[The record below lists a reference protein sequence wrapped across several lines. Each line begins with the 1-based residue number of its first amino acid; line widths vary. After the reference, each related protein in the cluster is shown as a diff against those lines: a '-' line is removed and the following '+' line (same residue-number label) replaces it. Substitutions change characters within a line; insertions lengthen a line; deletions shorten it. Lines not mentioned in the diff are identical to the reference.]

1 MAERVTIDEMAQAVM
16 DGLIEYA
23 DLASDEMKKCVRAA
37 GTTVKKEIQKNAPV
51 DTGKYRDSW
60 TVTKQK
66 ENSSTLELVV
76 HSKTLYQ
83 LAHLL
88 EHGKFKGGSGKLYIC
103 PTSIFYPIS
112 VWADCFLIR
121 DETVVMLDLSRL

>member
-60 TVTKQK
+60 TVTKRMG
-66 ENSSTLELVV
+66 NSSSLELVV
-76 HSKTLYQ
+76 HSKTRYQ

-88 EHGKFKGGSGKLYIC
+88 EHGHAKRGGGRIAGKVHIAPAEELGERELVQNIER
-103 PTSIFYPIS
+103 S
-112 VWADCFLIR
+112 LQ
-121 DETVVMLDLSRL
+121 E

>member
-37 GTTVKKEIQKNAPV
+37 GTSVKKEIQKNAPI

-66 ENSSTLELVV
+66 ENSSSLELVV
-76 HSKTLYQ
+76 HSKSRYQ

-88 EHGKFKGGSGKLYIC
+88 EHGHAKRGGGRIAGKVHIAPAEELGERELVQNIER
-103 PTSIFYPIS
+103 S
-112 VWADCFLIR
+112 LQ
-121 DETVVMLDLSRL
+121 E

>member
-66 ENSSTLELVV
+66 ENSSSLELVV
-76 HSKTLYQ
+76 HSKTRYQ

-88 EHGKFKGGSGKLYIC
+88 EHGHAKRGGGRIAGKVHIAPAEELGERELVQNIER
-103 PTSIFYPIS
+103 S
-112 VWADCFLIR
+112 LQ
-121 DETVVMLDLSRL
+121 E

>member
-23 DLASDEMKKCVRAA
+23 DLASDEMKKCVRVA

-66 ENSSTLELVV
+66 ENSSSLELVV
-76 HSKTLYQ
+76 HSKTRYQ

-88 EHGKFKGGSGKLYIC
+88 EHGHAKRGGGRIAGKVHIAPAEELGERELVQNIER
-103 PTSIFYPIS
+103 S
-112 VWADCFLIR
+112 LQ
-121 DETVVMLDLSRL
+121 E